1 MILLSIQNYR
11 NLSIKVILLLKIVI
25 NRCAQYRKQAF
36 LVLFSTLGGLNNE
49 MQMLQLSLGKS
60 VTSGTWLLKIL

>member
-1 MILLSIQNYR
+1 MLLLLIQNYR
-11 NLSIKVILLLKIVI
+11 NLSIKIILLLKIVI
-25 NRCAQYRKQAF
+25 NRCDQYRKQAF